1 MESQIIWAITL
12 LLFLVF
18 FVPYF
23 LRFRRQQRKGTKQ
36 KEEALRLGSDR
47 PVAQYP
53 QIDSLRCIGCGSC
66 VAACPEGGVLGVVNG
81 KATILNGLKCVGHG
95 LCAEACPVEA
105 IRIGLGDIKQRDD
118 IPAMNEYNETN
129 IPGIYIAGELS
140 GLALIRNAITQ
151 GRQVVETIQAR
162 RALEKINTGNKSVT
176 DVIIIG
182 AGPAGLSATLTAIKY
197 NLSYMLI
204 DQQEIGGTILQY
216 PRKKLVMTRPVE
228 LPLYGWLNRP
238 EYSKE
243 ELLQIW
249 QEVRDKFQIQVRT
262 GEKLEQVRKENGHFQ
277 IQTSKGIFLGRQVV
291 LALGRRGTPR
301 KLNVTGED
309 QSKVMYKLMDAATYQ
324 NEHLLVVGGGDSA
337 VEAAIGLAR
346 QKGNTV
352 TISYRKDKFFRIKRR
367 NEEHLD
373 EMLLRGNINVLLNS
387 HVLAFNPKSVSMEVQ
402 GVKQEIP
409 NDYVFIFAG
418 GEPPFEL
425 LKKIGIRFGK

>member
-1 MESQIIWAITL
+1 M
-12 LLFLVF
+12 VF

>member
-309 QSKVMYKLMDAATYQ
+309 QSKVMYKLMDAGAYQ